1 MLRNE
6 AAWLKRQLAALPA
19 SGLDPLLSLGSGG
32 ADFRDGKQPWIAEGI
47 YAPLEQRGVHVVHHE
62 FSPGP
67 GVDVAGDLADP
78 VFLDSLTAL
87 ETQAVI
93 CCNVLEHLADRQPLL
108 KAFGTLVAP
117 GSVLV
122 LTVPRGFPYHAD
134 PIDTMYRPSVAEV
147 AADLPG
153 FRLVTG
159 DEVPCGTL
167 WRYLRDAAR
176 RPDVCRRG
184 TPQCR
189 PPATRSPRSGATER
203 TERRSLLHPPDVSH
217 VCGLRAAA
225 RRLTRHPPRRERHRV
240 AMRA

>member
-1 MLRNE
+1 M
-6 AAWLKRQLAALPA
+6 
-19 SGLDPLLSLGSGG
+19 SITSS
-32 ADFRDGKQPWIAEGI
+32 
-47 YAPLEQRGVHVVHHE
+47 
-62 FSPGP
+62 SPGP

-167 WRYLRDAAR
+167 WRYLRDAPDAR
-176 RPDVCRRG
+176 TSVVAGLRNAVHRPRGPRDPEQQSGPSAVRYFIRPTSVTCAIFERLPDV
-184 TPQCR
+184 
-189 PPATRSPRSGATER
+189 
-203 TERRSLLHPPDVSH
+203 
-217 VCGLRAAA
+217 
-225 RRLTRHPPRRERHRV
+225 
-240 AMRA
+240 